1 MDHWGFV
8 GLAYGVA
15 LLVFSGYLF
24 FLKGRL
30 RDATEELT
38 ALEREHGGRGR

>member
-1 MDHWGFV
+1 VDHWGFV

-15 LLVFSGYLF
+15 LLVFSGYLV

-30 RDATEELT
+30 REAGDELS
-38 ALEREHGGRGR
+38 ALERDGGGRAR

>member
-15 LLVFSGYLF
+15 LLAFSGYLF
-24 FLKGRL
+24 YLKGRL
-30 RDATEELT
+30 RDAGDELS
-38 ALEREHGGRGR
+38 ALERDSGGRSR

>member
-15 LLVFSGYLF
+15 LLAFSGYLY

-30 RDATEELT
+30 REASGELL
-38 ALEREHGGRGR
+38 ALERDSGGRGR

>member
-15 LLVFSGYLF
+15 LLALGGYLL
-24 FLKGRL
+24 FLKTRL
-30 RDATEELT
+30 REAGDELS
-38 ALEREHGGRGR
+38 ALERGGGGRAR

>member
-15 LLVFSGYLF
+15 LLALAGYF
-24 FLKGRL
+24 FHLKGRL
-30 RDATEELT
+30 REAGDELT
-38 ALEREHGGRGR
+38 ALERDGGRSR